1 MLSEKEKM
9 VLQLIE
15 QQPFLSQQEIA
26 SVLNMN
32 KSTVGTIIAKLTDKQ
47 YIKGRAYIV
56 NSTLDVVCIGGMN
69 LDRKFHLNNAFT
81 LHTSNPAFSTWS
93 VGGVARNIAEN
104 LGRLNIS
111 VELLSLGGQD
121 QEFETIKKQS
131 SPYINFTSI
140 MQLPNIT
147 TSHYSAIIDPDGEM
161 VFAIADMSIC
171 DEMTPDWVQQF
182 EHTLL
187 KAQLL
192 LIDLNLPNET
202 VEYIIHFAK
211 QHHIPL
217 VIVPVSA
224 PKMAHLPHNL
234 QSVDWLIVNYDES
247 IAFFKE
253 EGTETQL
260 CQQWINQ
267 GIQNII
273 LTRGSKGIWYQS
285 QQTHCRHFACPP
297 VEKVIDAT
305 GAGDA
310 FSAGIIYGLLKQSP
324 IEQIIHY
331 GLTNAYHTI
340 QSEHTVRH
348 SLHPTNFEAE
358 YHSLYRKD

>member
-9 VLQLIE
+9 VLHLIE

-26 SVLNMN
+26 TTLNMN

-69 LDRKFHLNNAFT
+69 LDRKFHLNHSFS
-81 LHTSNPAFSTWS
+81 LYTSNPASSTWS
-93 VGGVARNIAEN
+93 IGGVARNIAEN
-104 LGRLNIS
+104 LGRLNLS

-121 QEFETIKKQS
+121 QEFDTIKKHSCQ
-131 SPYINFTSI
+131 YMNFNSV
-140 MQLPNIT
+140 MRLPNIT
-147 TSHYSAIIDPDGEM
+147 TSHYSAIIDSEGEM

-171 DEMTPDWVQQF
+171 DEMTPDWLKQF

-187 KAQLL
+187 KARLL
-192 LIDLNLPNET
+192 LIDLNLPKET
-202 VEYIIHFAK
+202 VEYVIHFAN
-211 QHHIPL
+211 QHQIPL

-224 PKMAHLPHNL
+224 PKMNHLPQTL
-234 QSVDWLIVNYDES
+234 QYVDWFIVNYDES
-247 IAFFKE
+247 VAFFKE
-253 EGTETQL
+253 ENTEIQL
-260 CQQWINQ
+260 CQQWINR

-273 LTRGSKGIWYQS
+273 LTHGSKGVWYQS
-285 QQTHCRHFACPP
+285 QQTHCRHIACPP

-310 FSAGIIYGLLKQSP
+310 FSAGVIYGLLKQSP
-324 IEQIIHY
+324 IEQVIHY

-340 QSEHTVRH
+340 QSGHTVRH